1 MTAPSSLAAAA
12 LRYGKLWGRGHET
25 FAPTL
30 RRVLSVK
37 GKNEHATKYLQ
48 GLVTSDLYSDPNPPR
63 IVEESIS
70 HAPRGNTITSTTGS
84 GGAAEEKKENDE
96 LQDPTFESVDV
107 EFTSKMRSTCFLDQ
121 KGKILTDALLW
132 NKTLFH
138 HQQPSKNSNNETSS
152 EEKSNKETEEIEYL
166 IDIPTD
172 SADLLL
178 SHLKKYKLRR
188 TKVNIQDV
196 SDQYSIHNV
205 YGTLNAKGTPPGFM
219 AAIDPRHP
227 SLGMR
232 VLSYD
237 TTATTAA
244 ATAPS
249 STTCTTHEER
259 QEKFTEMMKNMFP
272 LANGTY
278 NVIRKFAGVA
288 EGSEING
295 KTALECNQEFLNA
308 ISFQKGCYLGQ
319 ELTARSQHVGTIRK
333 RIMPIMIIDTNTEIP
348 RPWLLAH
355 KLQDIGLENLKS
367 DDMLGLGIGS
377 TVGTAGTGT
386 TTSDNGTS
394 SEKVDSPIPTPLPQ
408 MSAAG
413 VGGIIAMMQGNIT
426 LPESSSPESSSA
438 GAATTTEEEDKEQL
452 SQEEIEQMEK
462 RQADNAILLQELE
475 TIAVKGAKIVDQKD
489 GKTIGTIFSSSAPG
503 TSVLLAQ
510 MRLDRVG
517 LLSSGKNEMKW
528 SQTNKIII
536 GDSAKEYRYL
546 PYMPLWWPN
555 IDPVSGKEKQ

>member
-1 MTAPSSLAAAA
+1 
-12 LRYGKLWGRGHET
+12 
-25 FAPTL
+25 
-30 RRVLSVK
+30 
-37 GKNEHATKYLQ
+37 
-48 GLVTSDLYSDPNPPR
+48 
-63 IVEESIS
+63 
-70 HAPRGNTITSTTGS
+70 
-84 GGAAEEKKENDE
+84 
-96 LQDPTFESVDV
+96 
-107 EFTSKMRSTCFLDQ
+107 
-121 KGKILTDALLW
+121 
-132 NKTLFH
+132 
-138 HQQPSKNSNNETSS
+138 
-152 EEKSNKETEEIEYL
+152 
-166 IDIPTD
+166 
-172 SADLLL
+172 
-178 SHLKKYKLRR
+178 
-188 TKVNIQDV
+188 
-196 SDQYSIHNV
+196 
-205 YGTLNAKGTPPGFM
+205 
-219 AAIDPRHP
+219 
-227 SLGMR
+227 MR

-386 TTSDNGTS
+386 TTSDNGTG

-489 GKTIGTIFSSSAPG
+489 GKTIGTIISSSAPG